1 MKTLTSLLLLTV
13 ASVSLATELHVS
25 PGGSDANPGTS
36 DKPLASLVGAR
47 DAIRKL
53 KARAPLAEM
62 VRVIVADGTYSITEP
77 IVFTPYDSG
86 TEKAEVVYE
95 AAPNAKPVFTG
106 GRVIRGWTASAN
118 GLWTTRVD
126 EVAAGK
132 WYFEQLFVNGRR
144 AIRAREPD
152 KFYFY
157 IQDVREINKDGGDAS
172 KTDKNER
179 AKRAEQTVSMRPEDF
194 SLLAKLKPE
203 ELRDVNFIVYHNW
216 DNTRR
221 FIDSLNAAES
231 SFTTTGQGM
240 KPWNPWRRDSHFV
253 FENFA
258 AALDEPG
265 EWFLAR
271 DGVLTYKPLPD
282 EDMSKAE
289 FVAPVADSLLLFGG
303 FPTAGKPVERITLRG
318 LSFQHAQWITPPG
331 GFEAMQAAAPIEAAI
346 MADGAR
352 SIAIENCELSHV
364 GKYGVWFR
372 NGCRDCSVRHCL
384 IQDFGAGGVRIGTM
398 EMLPAAAAQTSHI
411 VVDNNIIRHGGRI
424 FPCAVGVWI
433 GHSPDN
439 QVSHNEI
446 ADLFYTGISV
456 GWRWGYDASLAK
468 RNTISHN
475 HVHHIGWGVLSD
487 MGGIYTLGPSE
498 GTVVNNN
505 VFHDIYA
512 YSYGGWGMYTDEGST
527 GILFENNLVYRVK
540 TGGFHQ
546 HYGKENTIRN
556 NILAFSKLYQL
567 QATRVEEHLSFTF
580 ENNIVYWDS
589 GELLAGPWDK
599 VKHVSRNN
607 CYFQAAGEKV
617 DFIGKPL
624 DQWQAAGHETGSVV
638 ADPQLRDPKQDNFDV
653 LPDSPAIKL
662 GFKPFEWRDAGVY
675 GDADWIHTAKDVTYP
690 PLELP
695 PNAK

>member
-1 MKTLTSLLLLTV
+1 MKTLTLVFLLAASSV
-13 ASVSLATELHVS
+13 ALATELHVA
-25 PGGSDANPGTS
+25 PGGSDSNPGTA
-36 DKPLASLVGAR
+36 DKPLATLIGAR

-53 KARAPLAEM
+53 KSGAPLAET
-62 VRVIVADGTYSITEP
+62 VRVVVADGTYSITEP
-77 IVFTPYDSG
+77 IVFTPDDSG
-86 TEKAEVVYE
+86 NEDAEVVYE

-106 GRVIRGWTASAN
+106 GRVIRGWTAAAN

-157 IQDVREINKDGGDAS
+157 IQDVRETNKEGGDAS
-172 KTDKNER
+172 KTGNRER
-179 AKRAEQTVSMRPEDF
+179 AKRAEQTVTMRTEEF
-194 SLLAKLKPE
+194 SLLSMLKPE
-203 ELRDVNFIVYHNW
+203 ELRDVNFVVYHNW

-221 FIDSLNAAES
+221 FIDSLNAADS
-231 SFTTTGQGM
+231 SFTTAGQGM
-240 KPWNPWRRDSHFV
+240 KPWNPWKRDSHYV
-253 FENFA
+253 LENFA

-271 DGVLTYKPLPD
+271 DGVLIYKPLPG

-289 FVAPVADSLLLFGG
+289 VVAPVADSLLVFLG
-303 FPTAGKPVERITLRG
+303 FPTAGKSVEYITLRG

-331 GFEAMQAAAPIEAAI
+331 GFEAAQAAAPIEAAV

-352 SIAIENCELSHV
+352 SIAIENCEISHV
-364 GKYGVWFR
+364 GKYGIWFR

-398 EMLPAAAAQTSHI
+398 DMPRAAASQTSHV

-498 GTVVNNN
+498 GTVVSNN

-546 HYGKENTIRN
+546 HYGKENIVRN
-556 NILAFSKLYQL
+556 NILAYSKLHQL

-580 ENNIVYWDS
+580 ENNIVYWDT
-589 GELLAGPWDK
+589 GELLAGPWEK
-599 VKHVSRNN
+599 VKHVSGNN

-617 DFIGKPL
+617 DFAGKTL

-638 ADPQLRDPKQDNFDV
+638 ADPLLRDPKQDNFDV
-653 LPDSPAIKL
+653 QPDSPAFKL
-662 GFKPFEWRDAGVY
+662 GFKPFNWREAGVY
-675 GDADWIHTAKDVTYP
+675 GDADWVHTAKNVNYP

-695 PNAK
+695 PKAK